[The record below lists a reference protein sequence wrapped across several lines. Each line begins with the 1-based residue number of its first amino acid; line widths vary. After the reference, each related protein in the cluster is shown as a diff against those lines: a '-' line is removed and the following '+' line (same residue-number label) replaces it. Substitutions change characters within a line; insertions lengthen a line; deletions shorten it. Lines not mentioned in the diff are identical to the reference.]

1 MVLVYGI
8 LAALCIGI
16 SDFSASIASRTR
28 SPVAVTRTNMFVS
41 GLLGPLL
48 LLVKPWEWVGADVVV
63 GVMSGMAMAL
73 GLQLLYRGYVTARM
87 SVVAPVSSVVFGVVP
102 VLWGAMTGEL
112 PGIWVVAGMAVA
124 VAALA
129 PTTWTPGGE
138 GSVRTA
144 LMLGLG
150 SGALF
155 AVAFVLMSELS
166 EQSGLLPLW
175 AQRVAG
181 FTVLACVQPFEKSPL
196 IVLAMPARPWA
207 WAAGVCSFVG
217 LASLQL
223 GYALPGSDA
232 VASVAV
238 AQFAP
243 VLVVLSF
250 IFNGDRLRWW
260 QSLGVLASGIGV
272 GIMAGAA

>member
-1 MVLVYGI
+1 
-8 LAALCIGI
+8 
-16 SDFSASIASRTR
+16 
-28 SPVAVTRTNMFVS
+28 
-41 GLLGPLL
+41 
-48 LLVKPWEWVGADVVV
+48 
-63 GVMSGMAMAL
+63 MAL
-73 GLQLLYRGYVTARM
+73 GLQLLYRGYLTARM

-102 VLWGAMTGEL
+102 VLWGAMAGAL
-112 PGIWVVAGMAVA
+112 PGAWVVAGMAVA
-124 VAALA
+124 VLALA
-129 PTTWTPGGE
+129 PTTWTPRGG

-144 LMLGLG
+144 LMLGVG

-181 FTVLACVQPFEKSPL
+181 FTVLACAQPFEKSPL
-196 IVLAMPARPWA
+196 IVLALPARPWA
-207 WAAGVCSFVG
+207 WAAGACSFVG

-238 AQFAP
+238 AQFAT
-243 VLVVLSF
+243 VLVVLSV